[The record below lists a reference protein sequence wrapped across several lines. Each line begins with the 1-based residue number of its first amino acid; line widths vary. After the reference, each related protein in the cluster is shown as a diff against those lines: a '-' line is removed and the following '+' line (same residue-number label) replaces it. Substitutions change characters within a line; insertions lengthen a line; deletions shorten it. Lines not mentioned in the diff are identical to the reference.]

1 MMITLTIICYLCG
14 SLMFSYWI
22 GRMLK
27 LDIRKI
33 GDGNPGAANLWSG
46 AGYKFGLM
54 GVALDFLKGYIPV
67 LLIVNS
73 GILTEEELIPA
84 VLAPI
89 IGHAF
94 SPFLKFNGGKALA
107 VSFGV
112 WSALTQ
118 FRVTLI
124 YAIILA
130 ILLIVTRWIKN
141 GERSTSAEDGLQTT
155 MGFMLL
161 SIYLLYA
168 GYPAYMRW
176 IWLGNFLILV
186 WKNREDLTQLI
197 KDKVRSFFVS

>member
-1 MMITLTIICYLCG
+1 VIIIATIVSFLCG

-22 GRMLK
+22 GRLLK
-27 LDIRKI
+27 LDIRQI

-46 AGYKFGLM
+46 AGYKYGLL

-73 GILTEEELIPA
+73 GILTDEELIPV
-84 VLAPI
+84 VLAPVV
-89 IGHAF
+89 GHAF
-94 SPFLKFNGGKALA
+94 SPFMKFNGGKAVA

-130 ILLIVTRWIKN
+130 ILLIVTRMIKG
-141 GERSTSAEDGLQTT
+141 GEKSTSAEDGLQTT
-155 MGFMLL
+155 MGFLLL
-161 SIYLLYA
+161 SVYLLYA
-168 GYPAYMRW
+168 GYPMYTRW

-186 WKNREDLTQLI
+186 WKNREDLAQLI
-197 KDKVRSFFVS
+197 KDKVRSFFAS

>member
-1 MMITLTIICYLCG
+1 MIIIATIVCFLCG

-22 GRMLK
+22 GRLLK
-27 LDIRKI
+27 LDIRRI

-46 AGYKFGLM
+46 AGYRFGLL

-67 LLIVNS
+67 LIIVNS
-73 GILTEEELIPA
+73 GILTEDELIPV
-84 VLAPI
+84 VLAPVV
-89 IGHAF
+89 GHAF

-107 VSFGV
+107 VTFGV
-112 WSALTQ
+112 WSALTL
-118 FRVTLI
+118 FRVTLC

-130 ILLIVTRWIKN
+130 ILLLVTRWIKG

-161 SIYLLYA
+161 SVYLLYA
-168 GYPAYMRW
+168 GYPAYARW

-186 WKNREDLTQLI
+186 WKNREALAQLI
-197 KDKVRSFFVS
+197 KDKVRSFFAS

>member
-1 MMITLTIICYLCG
+1 MIIIATIVSFLCG

-22 GRMLK
+22 GRLLK
-27 LDIRKI
+27 LDIRQI

-46 AGYKFGLM
+46 AGYKYGLL

-73 GILTEEELIPA
+73 GILTDEELIPV
-84 VLAPI
+84 VLAPVL
-89 IGHAF
+89 GHAF
-94 SPFLKFNGGKALA
+94 SPFMKFNGGKAVA

-130 ILLIVTRWIKN
+130 ILLIVTRMIKG
-141 GERSTSAEDGLQTT
+141 GEKSTSAEDGLQTT
-155 MGFMLL
+155 MGFLLL
-161 SIYLLYA
+161 SVYLLYA
-168 GYPAYMRW
+168 GYPMYTRW

-186 WKNREDLTQLI
+186 WKNREDLAQLI
-197 KDKVRSFFVS
+197 KDKVRSFFAS

>member
-1 MMITLTIICYLCG
+1 VIIIATIVCFLCG

-22 GRMLK
+22 GRLLK
-27 LDIRKI
+27 LDIRRI

-46 AGYKFGLM
+46 AGYRFGLL

-67 LLIVNS
+67 LIIVNS
-73 GILTEEELIPA
+73 GILTEDELIPV
-84 VLAPI
+84 VLAPVV
-89 IGHAF
+89 GHAF

-107 VSFGV
+107 VTFGV
-112 WSALTQ
+112 WSALTL
-118 FRVTLI
+118 FRVTLC

-130 ILLIVTRWIKN
+130 ILLLVTRWIKG

-161 SIYLLYA
+161 SVYLLYA
-168 GYPAYMRW
+168 GYPAYARW

-186 WKNREDLTQLI
+186 WKNREALAQLI
-197 KDKVRSFFVS
+197 KDKVRSFFAS

>member
-1 MMITLTIICYLCG
+1 MIIIATIVSFLCG

-22 GRMLK
+22 GRLLK
-27 LDIRKI
+27 LDIRQI

-46 AGYKFGLM
+46 AGYKYGLL

-73 GILTEEELIPA
+73 GILTDEELIPV
-84 VLAPI
+84 VLAPVV
-89 IGHAF
+89 GHAF
-94 SPFLKFNGGKALA
+94 SPFMKFNGGKAVA

-130 ILLIVTRWIKN
+130 ILLIVTRMIKG
-141 GERSTSAEDGLQTT
+141 GEKSTSAEDGLQTT
-155 MGFMLL
+155 MGFLLL
-161 SIYLLYA
+161 SVYLLYA
-168 GYPAYMRW
+168 GYPMYTRW

-186 WKNREDLTQLI
+186 WKNREDLAQLI
-197 KDKVRSFFVS
+197 KDKVRSFFAS